1 MPKAYS
7 DDLRWR
13 AVWLHLVRGKSYEDV
28 AQVLFMCEKSVQRY
42 LAIFHAT
49 GNVSPHEQKRG
60 PEKSLTDFELFT
72 ILQSLIIKPTSF
84 LCEIQ
89 HQLLQSTGKWV
100 HASTICRTIKEQGLT
115 YKKVRTVAIQQSE
128 ERRIQYM
135 TEISIFH
142 PDMLIW
148 IDETGSDRRNSIRK
162 YGYSLRGT
170 PAQVFQLRVG
180 GKRISAIPVMTTRG
194 IEGVYTS
201 TETINGEKF
210 EEFLCQCLLPIIM
223 PYDGVNPRSVV
234 VMDNASIH
242 HMERVQ
248 DIITGLGARLVFL
261 PPYSP
266 DLMPLEELFA
276 QVKALLRAN
285 DSIYIASTTPELV
298 VKLAFTT
305 ITQENCLAYIEHA
318 GYM

>member
-1 MPKAYS
+1 M
-7 DDLRWR
+7 
-13 AVWLHLVRGKSYEDV
+13 
-28 AQVLFMCEKSVQRY
+28 
-42 LAIFHAT
+42 
-49 GNVSPHEQKRG
+49 
-60 PEKSLTDFELFT
+60 
-72 ILQSLIIKPTSF
+72 
-84 LCEIQ
+84 
-89 HQLLQSTGKWV
+89 TGKWV

-128 ERRIQYM
+128 E
-135 TEISIFH
+135 
-142 PDMLIW
+142 
-148 IDETGSDRRNSIRK
+148 K
-162 YGYSLRGT
+162 YGYSLRVT

-210 EEFLCQCLLPIIM
+210 EEFLCQCLLPNII

-248 DIITGLGARLVFL
+248 NIIIGVGARLVFL

-266 DLMPLEELFA
+266 HLMPLATLHRWKHCYGPMTA
-276 QVKALLRAN
+276 VTLHRPHQN
-285 DSIYIASTTPELV
+285 
-298 VKLAFTT
+298 
-305 ITQENCLAYIEHA
+305 
-318 GYM
+318 